1 MQTDDFGVLL
11 RHFSVKYYL
20 KLNVIREKYE
30 KYYFKKVT
38 VIDDVRYFIALK
50 DSDIDA
56 ECFAAGV
63 KLLGS
68 RRVVVDHERK
78 DILRAVAFL
87 ITVRKRRGEK
97 ADVKAWVALLRLL
110 YCFTNTRDGSR
121 EMSAESLET
130 ELYSTVGE

>member
-1 MQTDDFGVLL
+1 MQTDDFAVLL

-38 VIDDVRYFIALK
+38 VIDDSRYFIALK

-97 ADVKAWVALLRLL
+97 ADVKAWVAFLRLL

-130 ELYSTVGE
+130 ELYNYVVE